1 MFGQPETP
9 RLLLAG
15 SVSLGLCTLLLLA
28 GGAEPGQHAFLL
40 TPQFALWVLAVGLT
54 VAVSSAALGVSLRDL
69 SKLRPHAR
77 KYWPGIVA
85 SSLLFA
91 LLVLV
96 PHVHL
101 ATRSPLAFH
110 GLKVGAV
117 SAFVGLTSFS
127 AVLGLFC
134 VDAAARSFSPE
145 PANAARSIED
155 YLELRS
161 RAERLLRIAGT
172 VIGLATIARGLLRS
186 ALVSVKYD
194 TTNLEREDIL
204 LYGLYL
210 SLILAVSYYPVYAS
224 LVAAA
229 RRITSQQPM
238 PDPASEEF
246 GQWWQRQKQ
255 LNELLQLHGDV
266 MGTFGKAVAVAAP
279 LMGALF
285 GLAFEN

>member
-1 MFGQPETP
+1 M
-9 RLLLAG
+9 
-15 SVSLGLCTLLLLA
+15 
-28 GGAEPGQHAFLL
+28 
-40 TPQFALWVLAVGLT
+40 
-54 VAVSSAALGVSLRDL
+54 
-69 SKLRPHAR
+69 
-77 KYWPGIVA
+77 
-85 SSLLFA
+85 
-91 LLVLV
+91 
-96 PHVHL
+96 
-101 ATRSPLAFH
+101 
-110 GLKVGAV
+110 
-117 SAFVGLTSFS
+117 
-127 AVLGLFC
+127 
-134 VDAAARSFSPE
+134 
-145 PANAARSIED
+145 
-155 YLELRS
+155 
-161 RAERLLRIAGT
+161 
-172 VIGLATIARGLLRS
+172 
-186 ALVSVKYD
+186 SVKYD

-255 LNELLQLHGDV
+255 LNELLQLHGDI